1 MKFIPNRIF
10 DIISKNSISNNKK
23 IVFENEYFVVVEDKL
38 HNKKSYHYTAW
49 IKKDVRSII
58 EINKEII
65 DQIKE
70 IINILI
76 DRNIIQSNHYA
87 FIHFPPN
94 FWRLH
99 VHIVENN
106 HIFEAPNNE
115 IFHIQDIINNY
126 ENDPEYY
133 IKNIQIK
140 NNNDNNKKNY
150 YNSSQEWLL

>member
-1 MKFIPNRIF
+1 MKLIPDSIL
-10 DIISKNSISNNKK
+10 DIISKNSINNKEK
-23 IVFENEYFVVVEDKL
+23 IVFENKYFVVVEDQR
-38 HNKKSYHYTAW
+38 HNQKSYHYTSW
-49 IKKDVRSII
+49 IKKDIRSII

-70 IINILI
+70 IENTLL
-76 DRNIIQSNHYA
+76 DKNIIKSSHYA

-106 HIFEAPNNE
+106 HIFRAPNHE
-115 IFHIQDIINNY
+115 IFHINDIITNY

-133 IKNIQIK
+133 IKNVQIK

-150 YNSSQEWLL
+150 YNSYQEWLL